1 METQTVAQK
10 LEALVKLQ
18 TIDSKIDELKK
29 LRGDLPDEVQDLED
43 EMEGYKTRLNRYQV
57 EQKEMDEN
65 IKKNKEG
72 IKEAEKLIKKYQEQ
86 QKNVRNNREFDAIT
100 KEVELQEL
108 EIQICEK
115 KIKQAKD
122 EIAKKKDEVER
133 IESQINERTQHLD
146 IKKKELD
153 GILAE
158 SQEEEARL
166 LGEREK
172 ATKKIEDKNLLKY
185 YERLRGSLTNG
196 LAVVRVVRGAAE
208 GCNIVIPPQKIA
220 EIREKKK
227 IVIDE
232 HSGRIL
238 ADVDIDSL
246 DESDKPKSAKP
257 VAVAAAPTRRR
268 KTAE

>member
-18 TIDSKIDELKK
+18 TIDTKLDELKK

-43 EMEGYKTRLNRYQV
+43 EMIGYNTRLSRHQT
-57 EQKEMDEN
+57 ELKEIEEN
-65 IKKNKEG
+65 IKKSKEA
-72 IKEAEKLIKKYQEQ
+72 IKEAEKLIKKYGEQ
-86 QKNVRNNREFDAIT
+86 QQNVRNNREFDAIT

-115 KIKQAKD
+115 KVKEGKD
-122 EIAKKKDEVER
+122 LIAAKKAE
-133 IESQINERTQHLD
+133 IEKTEALVKERTEHLD
-146 IKKKELD
+146 NKKKELND
-153 GILAE
+153 ILAE
-158 SQEEEARL
+158 SDEEEKRL
-166 LGEREK
+166 MEERGK
-172 ATKKIEDKNLLKY
+172 AVKKIEDKNLLKHY
-185 YERLRGSLTNG
+185 DRLRSSLSNG

-238 ADVDIDSL
+238 ADVDMESL
-246 DESDKPKSAKP
+246 DESDKPKKAG
-257 VAVAAAPTRRR
+257 VAPAAPTRRR
-268 KTAE
+268 KTVE